1 MQQKLVPDP
10 LLILVNNSK
19 QPSHLRS
26 SFKTTLSFYKSL
38 VEWLVKSLTMLKCGS
53 RTSLHA
59 LQDKGQKGS
68 DLILRMDSLDTLF
81 LCSMGQQT
89 WLCS

>member
-1 MQQKLVPDP
+1 MV
-10 LLILVNNSK
+10 S
-19 QPSHLRS
+19 
-26 SFKTTLSFYKSL
+26 
-38 VEWLVKSLTMLKCGS
+38 KSLTMLKCGS